1 MWPIENQG
9 KLTQGRG
16 LTESVQTIHIKSIHK
31 CSAVQEAMVK
41 LTNGKRMCFTG
52 QSILGGFVQI

>member
-16 LTESVQTIHIKSIHK
+16 ITESVRTIHIYSIHQ
-31 CSAVQEAMVK
+31 CSAVKEAMVK
-41 LTNGKRMCFTG
+41 LTNVKHMCLTG
-52 QSILGGFVQI
+52 QSILGGFAQI